1 MVLRQNV
8 TALCSWNATEFIY
21 VPTPDLASALALYRD
36 ELGFNELWR
45 EGELTVGLAV
55 PGSETAIM
63 LDAAA
68 EPGAGPGPIFAVERV
83 DDWIAGR
90 AEALDVFMAPFDIP
104 GGRLMG
110 IRDPAGN
117 HVYVMDQSTAEQ

>member
-1 MVLRQNV
+1 MKL
-8 TALCSWNATEFIY
+8 EFIY
-21 VPTPDLASALALYRD
+21 MPTPDLPSALALYRD
-36 ELGFNELWR
+36 GMGFDELWR

-68 EPGAGPGPIFAVERV
+68 EPGAGPGPIFGVERV
-83 DDWIAGR
+83 DEWLAAR
-90 AEALDVFMAPFDIP
+90 AEVLDVFMPPSDIP

-110 IRDPAGN
+110 FRDPAGN
-117 HVYVMDQSTAEQ
+117 HVYVLDQSTTEN